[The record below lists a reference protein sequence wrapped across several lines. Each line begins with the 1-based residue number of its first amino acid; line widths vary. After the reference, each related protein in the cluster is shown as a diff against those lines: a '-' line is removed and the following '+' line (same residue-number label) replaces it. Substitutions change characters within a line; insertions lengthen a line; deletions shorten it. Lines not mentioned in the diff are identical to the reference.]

1 MSMRLAR
8 LFGLLAAANV
18 AAWAWALLAFHDR
31 PLLLG
36 TALLA
41 WSFGLRH
48 AVDAD
53 HIAAIDNAT
62 RKLMQDGGQ
71 QPLTVGLF
79 FALGHSTVVV
89 LAAAAVATTAAL
101 LASPLSQLKLV
112 GTLGSALFLLAIAAV
127 NLTTLV
133 QLWRQPG
140 EHDLGVLARLFR
152 PLFRL
157 VTRPWHMFPL
167 GFLFG
172 LGFDTATEVAL
183 LGLSASQA
191 TQGLSFVSV
200 MVFPALFTAGMA
212 LVDAADGALM
222 LRAYDWAFEQ
232 PMRKLFYNFT
242 ITLMS
247 VVVAVLI
254 AGIELLGLLNGRLG
268 RSGRFWDTIGALND
282 NSSVLGFV
290 VIGAF
295 VAVWLGAVALWRYR
309 GLDRVEAAND

>member
-1 MSMRLAR
+1 VSKFVR
-8 LFGLLAAANV
+8 LFSLLIAANI

-62 RKLMQDGGQ
+62 RKLMQDGQ
-71 QPLTVGLF
+71 RPATVGLF
-79 FALGHSTVVV
+79 FALGHSTVV
-89 LAAAAVATTAAL
+89 LLAAVAVAMTAAL
-101 LASPLSQLKLV
+101 LAGPFNQFKLI
-112 GTLGSALFLLAIAAV
+112 GTLVSALFLLAIAAI
-127 NLTTLV
+127 NLVTLV
-133 QLWRQPG
+133 QLWRRPG
-140 EHDLGVLARLFR
+140 EHELGALARLFR

-157 VTRPWHMFPL
+157 VTRPWQMFPL

-191 TQGLSFVSV
+191 SQGLSLLSV
-200 MVFPALFTAGMA
+200 MVFPVLFTAGMA
-212 LVDAADGALM
+212 LVDTADGALM
-222 LRAYDWAFEQ
+222 LRAYDWAFTQ
-232 PMRKLFYNFT
+232 PARKLFYNFT

-254 AGIELLGLLNGRLG
+254 AGIELLGLLNERLG
-268 RSGRFWDTIGALND
+268 WSGRFWDTIATLND
-282 NSSVLGFV
+282 HSGVLGLV

-295 VAVWLGAVALWRYR
+295 VAVWLGAMAVWRYA
-309 GLDRVEAAND
+309 GLDRLEAADD

>member
-8 LFGLLAAANV
+8 LFGLLVAANV

-268 RSGRFWDTIGALND
+268 LSGRFWDTIGALND

-309 GLDRVEAAND
+309 ALDRVEAAND

>member
-1 MSMRLAR
+1 VNNRFAR
-8 LFGLLAAANV
+8 LFGLLVAANL

-53 HIAAIDNAT
+53 HIAAIDNVT
-62 RKLMQDGGQ
+62 RKLVQDGQ
-71 QPLTVGLF
+71 RPLTVGLF
-79 FALGHSTVVV
+79 FALGHSTVVM
-89 LAAAAVATTAAL
+89 LAAAAVAMTAAL
-101 LASPLSQLKLV
+101 LSGPVGQFKLI
-112 GTLGSALFLLAIAAV
+112 GTLASALFLLVIAAV
-127 NLTTLV
+127 NVVTLV
-133 QLWRQPG
+133 QLWRRPG
-140 EHDLGVLARLFR
+140 DHELGALARLFR

-191 TQGLSFVSV
+191 SQGLSLLSV

-212 LVDAADGALM
+212 LIDAADGALM
-222 LRAYDWAFEQ
+222 LRAYDWAFAQ

-254 AGIELLGLLNGRLG
+254 AGIELLGLLNERLG
-268 RSGRFWDTIGALND
+268 RSGRFWDTIGILND
-282 NSSVLGFV
+282 NSGVLGLV

-295 VAVWLGAVALWRYR
+295 GAVWLGAMALWRYQ
-309 GLDRVEAAND
+309 GLGRLEAADD

>member
-8 LFGLLAAANV
+8 LFGLLVAANV

-112 GTLGSALFLLAIAAV
+112 GTLASALFLLAIAAV

-200 MVFPALFTAGMA
+200 MVFPALFTAAMA

-268 RSGRFWDTIGALND
+268 LSGRFWDTIGALND